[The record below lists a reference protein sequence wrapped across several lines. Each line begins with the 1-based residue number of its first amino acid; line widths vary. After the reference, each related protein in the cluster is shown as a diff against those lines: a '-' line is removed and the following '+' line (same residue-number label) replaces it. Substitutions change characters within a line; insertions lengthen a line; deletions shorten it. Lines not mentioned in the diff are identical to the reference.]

1 MLKPLRSV
9 NTLAM
14 SSLTVVMG
22 IRNHKLPLI
31 TITASPHPHP
41 NPPLEGEGVDSSPS
55 KGKGERGKGK
65 GERGK
70 GKGERGMGDGVES
83 RHTAAIQKRELSTTA
98 YLRYWL
104 PMIYADATAR
114 RYAKFSSAG

>member
-1 MLKPLRSV
+1 LLKPLRSV

-41 NPPLEGEGVDSSPS
+41 NPPFEGEGVDSSPS
-55 KGKGERGKGK
+55 KGEVRFRSVLASCGRGVDSSPFKGENVSEGAMKRGR
-65 GERGK
+65 GE
-70 GKGERGMGDGVES
+70 GVES

-98 YLRYWL
+98 YLR
-104 PMIYADATAR
+104 
-114 RYAKFSSAG
+114 